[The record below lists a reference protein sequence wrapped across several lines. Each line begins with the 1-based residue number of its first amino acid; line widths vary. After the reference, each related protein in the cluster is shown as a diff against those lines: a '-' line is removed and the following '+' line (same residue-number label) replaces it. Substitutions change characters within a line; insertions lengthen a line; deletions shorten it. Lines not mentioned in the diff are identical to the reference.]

1 MKRATGV
8 AKSTTQ
14 ITIITPAIR
23 KAQARATN
31 SMILSFIFY
40 LSLSKKVKNAEPGH
54 RHQNNESPIDLAK
67 VEFPKTFCIHPPE
80 LFFKSVSRPESFIFC
95 HLSFPLLA
103 TKSVTFHFLFLLGA
117 VVNGVVTACFG
128 KFLGNRLFG
137 GFLP

>member
-1 MKRATGV
+1 MLLLPEE
-8 AKSTTQ
+8 
-14 ITIITPAIR
+14 I
-23 KAQARATN
+23 
-31 SMILSFIFY
+31 
-40 LSLSKKVKNAEPGH
+40 KNAEPGH

-117 VVNGVVTACFG
+117 AVNGVVTAYLG
-128 KFLGNRLFG
+128 KFSGIGLFG
-137 GFLP
+137 SFLP